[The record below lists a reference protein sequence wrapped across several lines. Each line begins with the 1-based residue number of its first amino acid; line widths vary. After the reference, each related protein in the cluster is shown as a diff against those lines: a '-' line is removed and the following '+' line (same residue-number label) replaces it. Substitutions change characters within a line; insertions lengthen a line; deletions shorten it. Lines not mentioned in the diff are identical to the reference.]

1 MNGGNTSPGHTAH
14 HGVPANGGSIKSRR
28 ELELMREAGQIVALA
43 VEKSF
48 ASLEPGIT
56 TRELD
61 DIARREIESH
71 GAKPAF
77 LGLYGFPA
85 TACISINEEIVHGIP
100 GGRVVNDGD
109 LVSID
114 CGAIVGGM
122 YSDHARTA
130 VAGTSTP
137 EKDRL
142 VKVTMES
149 LAKGIEQ
156 IRAGNRIGDVSHA
169 VESHVL
175 SHGFDLV
182 REYVG
187 HGVGRE
193 LHEPPQV
200 PNFGPAGKGPLMR
213 VGMVLAVEPMVNV
226 GTWKTRTLDDDW
238 TVVTEDGELSAH
250 FEHTIAV
257 TPDGAEILTVL

>member
-1 MNGGNTSPGHTAH
+1 
-14 HGVPANGGSIKSRR
+14 
-28 ELELMREAGQIVALA
+28 MREAGHIVALA
-43 VEKSF
+43 VEKAF

-71 GAKPAF
+71 GAAPAF

-100 GGRVVNDGD
+100 GERVIEDGD

-122 YSDHARTA
+122 YSDHARTV

-142 VKVTMES
+142 VKVTSES
-149 LAKGIEQ
+149 LAKGIGQ
-156 IRAGNRIGDVSHA
+156 IKPGNRIGDVSHA
-169 VESHVL
+169 VESYVL
-175 SHGFDLV
+175 SQGFDLV

-187 HGVGRE
+187 HGIGRE

-200 PNFGPAGKGPLMR
+200 PNFGPAAKGPLLR

-250 FEHTIAV
+250 FEHTIVV
-257 TPDGAEILTVL
+257 TPDGPEVLTVL